1 LRNVIYTFVKRTA
14 VVRLFSAGA
23 GLLDITLDSLIVSAD
38 TGDPFAKQQLFS
50 ALYGELHRLA
60 KRELRRNVAALPL
73 GATTLL
79 HEAFLDISPRQ
90 GMHFPDRAHF
100 MAYASRA
107 MRGLI
112 IDYARSHQAQKR
124 GGGFDITSLK
134 TDSAAAIP
142 DAAELTRIGDALDEL
157 AAVEPALAEVVDLK
171 FFGGFSCA
179 DIATMRGVSERTI
192 QRDWEKAR
200 IYLIARSGVKRHSPE
215 NGGRFG
221 FVRNSQYS
229 Y

>member
-1 LRNVIYTFVKRTA
+1 
-14 VVRLFSAGA
+14 
-23 GLLDITLDSLIVSAD
+23 LDITLDSLITSAG
-38 TGDPFAKQQLFS
+38 TGDPVAKQQLFG

-79 HEAFLDISPRQ
+79 HEAFLDISPRED
-90 GMHFPDRAHF
+90 MHFPSRGHF
-100 MAYASRA
+100 LAYASRA

-112 IDYARSHQAQKR
+112 IDYARSRQAQKR

-134 TDSAAAIP
+134 TDSAEAIP
-142 DAAELTRIGDALDEL
+142 DDTELTRIGEALDEL

-171 FFGGFSCA
+171 FFGGFSFA

-200 IYLIARSGVKRHSPE
+200 IYLHRSLRGESAL
-215 NGGRFG
+215 G
-221 FVRNSQYS
+221 
-229 Y
+229 